1 MSLRVISGQFGGR
14 KLETVPGYGTRP
26 LLGQV
31 REALFNILGEDVDG
45 ALVWDLFAGT
55 GATGIEALSR
65 GARRVIF
72 IEKNSRAL
80 RVLSGNLGV
89 LDPDHE
95 LDFEIQRGNAWS
107 GPKSGQLRDEGEDR
121 DEDRD
126 ENDDSENDDSEND
139 DSEDRPRSD
148 RDTGD
153 PDDAPDL
160 IFLDPPYADVREDP
174 TLSVARAFAL
184 YRRLT
189 PGGKLIFHFP
199 DGVLD
204 EDDFASFE
212 RLDLRSW
219 GQAAVA
225 ILTR

>member
-95 LDFEIQRGNAWS
+95 LDFEIVRGNAWN
-107 GPKSGQLRDEGEDR
+107 GPKAGQLRDDDERGEGDDTDVDAGTDTDDRPGDDR
-121 DEDRD
+121 DPSDAD
-126 ENDDSENDDSEND
+126 E
-139 DSEDRPRSD
+139 
-148 RDTGD
+148 
-153 PDDAPDL
+153 APDL

-174 TLSVARAFAL
+174 TLSVARAFSL

-212 RLDLRSW
+212 RIDLRSW

-225 ILTR
+225 LLTR